1 MRVHEPHCSFD
12 LVHDGQ
18 LTWALGALAVPYLG
32 GKEVTAYEFT
42 GL

>member
-1 MRVHEPHCSFD
+1 MNHTVILTLCMM
-12 LVHDGQ
+12 GQ